1 MSTEFIL
8 ENVWFLPSANTWKD
22 FQMMAMKDIGVLTV
36 DTKGIIFRG
45 NDTNL
50 IINQLSSISYGKQGR
65 DFINNWVKI
74 EYYGLNGEL
83 QDAYFADGNNRGW
96 SGIFGGTKRLYNL
109 LMNTY
114 LVK

>member
-50 IINQLSSISYGKQGR
+50 IINQFY
-65 DFINNWVKI
+65 
-74 EYYGLNGEL
+74 
-83 QDAYFADGNNRGW
+83 
-96 SGIFGGTKRLYNL
+96 
-109 LMNTY
+109 
-114 LVK
+114 